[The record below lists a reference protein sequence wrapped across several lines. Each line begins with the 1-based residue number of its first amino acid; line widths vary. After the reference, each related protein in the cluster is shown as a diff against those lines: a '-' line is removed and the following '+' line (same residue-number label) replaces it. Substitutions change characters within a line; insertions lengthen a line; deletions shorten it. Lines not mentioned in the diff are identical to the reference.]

1 MFFTAKNAAV
11 FSCPSPHAL
20 CISYWYDVS
29 VQMRAC
35 SMKAEHKAGFH
46 VTRQPST
53 GDCTRFSGRRGH
65 SSALFGNEKS
75 PVTAGIGGAKTL
87 GSESQEAR
95 INVLKTPESLSHSHH
110 TSALSRGTRRNQIYI
125 INLTQITNAVKIL
138 FSNVKQKFRQS
149 LKMHVAEV

>member
-11 FSCPSPHAL
+11 FSCPSPHTL

-46 VTRQPST
+46 VTRHPST
-53 GDCTRFSGRRGH
+53 GDCTRFSGRRGY

-95 INVLKTPESLSHSHH
+95 INMLKTPESLIHSHH

-125 INLTQITNAVKIL
+125 INLTQITNAKV
-138 FSNVKQKFRQS
+138 
-149 LKMHVAEV
+149 LKCRLLRYKWNKSP